1 MEADKDTDIIEVMQR
16 KPEQQAGDIVVYE
29 VHDSDSEFSD
39 VLDESSVLVA
49 DSSAVGDDTSI
60 LEIVDSDEEPGNTQ
74 LSGIVTSMRRVS
86 MPSSVSPDVPAP
98 LTSQGRCEAM
108 TLVSWNVDGLNQKYL
123 HQRIIA
129 VCDEILR
136 LDPDVVYLQEVVPEI
151 EPSIRLRFARY
162 LCIPDESQG
171 YYVMTLLKE
180 ETVKYKSHN
189 VAQFSSTK
197 MERHFVHTEATFNN
211 KDLVLLNTHLESMGY
226 SSEVRQ
232 MQLRRCFRQCRKEPP
247 GKTVILGGD
256 MNLRDHEVDSIGGLP
271 DGIQDAWT
279 ACGSDPGSCYTWDMM
294 CNDNLDF
301 GKKVTARL
309 RFDRVYVRHSEP
321 AHLMPVFFKL
331 IGQKRLET
339 EQCFPSDHWG
349 VAVQFKCL

>member
-1 MEADKDTDIIEVMQR
+1 MEADEDTDIIEVMER
-16 KPEQQAGDIVVYE
+16 KPEQLAGDIVVYE
-29 VHDSDSEFSD
+29 VHDSDSECSD
-39 VLDESSVLVA
+39 VLDESSVLIA
-49 DSSAVGDDTSI
+49 DSSAVVDDTSI

-74 LSGIVTSMRRVS
+74 LSGIVTS
-86 MPSSVSPDVPAP
+86 
-98 LTSQGRCEAM
+98 
-108 TLVSWNVDGLNQKYL
+108 
-123 HQRIIA
+123 I
-129 VCDEILR
+129 

-151 EPSIRLRFARY
+151 EPSIRLKFARY
-162 LCIPDESQG
+162 LCIPDASQG
-171 YYVMTLLKE
+171 YYVMTLLKG

-197 MERHFVHTEATFNN
+197 MERHIVQTEATFND

-256 MNLRDHEVDSIGGLP
+256 MNLRDHEVDSIGGVP
-271 DGIQDAWT
+271 GGIQDVWT
-279 ACGSDPGSCYTWDMM
+279 ACGSDPGSCYTWDMT

-301 GKKVTARL
+301 GKKITARL

-321 AHLMPVFFKL
+321 VHLMPAFFKL

-349 VAVQFKCL
+349 VAVQFRCL

>member
-1 MEADKDTDIIEVMQR
+1 MEADEDTDIIEVMER
-16 KPEQQAGDIVVYE
+16 KPEQLAGDIVVYE
-29 VHDSDSEFSD
+29 VHDSDSECSD
-39 VLDESSVLVA
+39 VLDESSVLIA
-49 DSSAVGDDTSI
+49 DSSAVVDDTSI

-86 MPSSVSPDVPAP
+86 MPSSVSPDVPAIQK
-98 LTSQGRCEAM
+98 SQGRHEVM

-123 HQRIIA
+123 HQRITA

-151 EPSIRLRFARY
+151 EPSIRLKFARY
-162 LCIPDESQG
+162 LCIPDASQG
-171 YYVMTLLKE
+171 YYVMTLLKG

-197 MERHFVHTEATFNN
+197 MERHIVQTEATFND

-256 MNLRDHEVDSIGGLP
+256 MNLRDHEHLCRL
-271 DGIQDAWT
+271 
-279 ACGSDPGSCYTWDMM
+279 ACGYNNTFCQVK
-294 CNDNLDF
+294 L
-301 GKKVTARL
+301 KKE
-309 RFDRVYVRHSEP
+309 EP
-321 AHLMPVFFKL
+321 
-331 IGQKRLET
+331 QKRTL
-339 EQCFPSDHWG
+339 SG
-349 VAVQFKCL
+349 VDTHDDATDD

>member
-60 LEIVDSDEEPGNTQ
+60 LEIVDS
-74 LSGIVTSMRRVS
+74 
-86 MPSSVSPDVPAP
+86 
-98 LTSQGRCEAM
+98 
-108 TLVSWNVDGLNQKYL
+108 
-123 HQRIIA
+123 
-129 VCDEILR
+129 
-136 LDPDVVYLQEVVPEI
+136 
-151 EPSIRLRFARY
+151 
-162 LCIPDESQG
+162 
-171 YYVMTLLKE
+171 
-180 ETVKYKSHN
+180 
-189 VAQFSSTK
+189 
-197 MERHFVHTEATFNN
+197 ATFNN